1 LQQLKQ
7 DMAVGTDGM
16 LVNEIKFFNS
26 SSILKKFL
34 IFNLIIFLVLGIF
47 TYLYLSAIKPSLV
60 KNRSDEHERII
71 NNTTDHI
78 KRLNIKFTKENAT
91 EFLLSTRF
99 LFQNL
104 DRVQLYDLNS
114 NLLADTDT
122 LDLAQDIFVRSKNIQ
137 ETSIDKSDENIN
149 IKESSKTTQS
159 TTFNT
164 ESYVR
169 EYSEQENINNKLV
182 INELISNNFYVMT
195 INAVRV
201 DGKNKGYIIVS
212 EIANDILVAVDERKN
227 FILRT
232 VLSVALV
239 ILIFSVFLNKYILKP
254 IRSLVLYTQA
264 IKEKDVKIDKHEKYL
279 LRKDEVGQLSRS
291 LNEMTEDLYKRI
303 NAAETFSSDLAHEI
317 RNPLTSLKGASEV
330 LENTLDNEKRKKL
343 IKVISHDVERIERL
357 ITDYS
362 QMLKDEASLSRAK
375 MIKIDLSNVVD
386 SVVEDFNSNL
396 LNSNKNIKI
405 NINNSNL
412 NSSKLNILGVESKL
426 EQVVANLLDNA
437 VSFSPPNSKISVAC
451 DIKKKDAQL
460 VIKDEGP
467 GFSKKNI
474 GKVFNRFYSN
484 RPEKFGEHSGL
495 GLNIVKNIVELHG
508 GSIIVSNQTSNKKG
522 ARIEVLLPIYK

>member
-1 LQQLKQ
+1 MKS
-7 DMAVGTDGM
+7 
-16 LVNEIKFFNS
+16 NFFSS

-34 IFNLIIFLVLGIF
+34 VFNLIVFLVLGIF
-47 TYLYLSAIKPSLV
+47 TYLYLNAIKPNLV
-60 KNRSDEHERII
+60 KNRSNHHTRII

-78 KRLNIKFTKENAT
+78 NRLDIKFTKESAT
-91 EFLLSTRF
+91 KFLLDARF

-104 DRVQLYDLNS
+104 DRVQLYDLGI

-122 LDLAQDIFVRSKNIQ
+122 LDLTQDIFIRNQNVQ
-137 ETSIDKSDENIN
+137 ETPIDKSDENISVSEN
-149 IKESSKTTQS
+149 PEVAKTS
-159 TTFNT
+159 TFNT
-164 ESYVR
+164 ERYVR
-169 EYSEQENINNKLV
+169 GYSKQKNNKDKLIISET
-182 INELISNNFYVMT
+182 INNNFYVIT
-195 INAVRV
+195 INLVKSE
-201 DGKNKGYIIVS
+201 GINKGYIVVS

-232 VLSVALV
+232 VFSVALV

-254 IRSLVLYTQA
+254 IRSLVHYTKA

-303 NAAETFSSDLAHEI
+303 NVAETFSSDLAHEI

-375 MIKIDLSNVVD
+375 MVKIDLSNVVD

-396 LNSNKNIKI
+396 SNSNKNIKI

-412 NSSKLNILGVESKL
+412 NGSKLNVLGVESKL
-426 EQVVANLLDNA
+426 EQIVANLLDNA
-437 VSFSPPNSKISVAC
+437 ISFSPSNSKVLVTC
-451 DIKKKDAQL
+451 DIRKNDAQL
-460 VIKDEGP
+460 IIEDEGP
-467 GFSKKNI
+467 GFNEKNI
-474 GKVFNRFYSN
+474 DKIFNRFYSN

-495 GLNIVKNIVELHG
+495 GLNIVKNIIELHG
-508 GSIIVSNQTSNKKG
+508 GSIAASNQTGNKKG
-522 ARIEVLLPIYK
+522 ARIKVLIPIYN

>member
-1 LQQLKQ
+1 MKY
-7 DMAVGTDGM
+7 
-16 LVNEIKFFNS
+16 NFFS
-26 SSILKKFL
+26 SSTILKKFL
-34 IFNLIIFLVLGIF
+34 VFNLIGFLVLGVF
-47 TYLYLSAIKPSLV
+47 TFLYLDAIKPNLV
-60 KNRSDEHERII
+60 KNRSDQHIRII
-71 NNTTDHI
+71 NNTSDHI
-78 KRLNIKFTKENAT
+78 NRLNIEFTKKNAT

-122 LDLAQDIFVRSKNIQ
+122 LDLAQDIFVINQNVK
-137 ETSIDKSDENIN
+137 ETPIDKSYENIN
-149 IKESSKTTQS
+149 TEENQEATQTS
-159 TTFNT
+159 TFNT
-164 ESYVR
+164 ESYVKA
-169 EYSEQENINNKLV
+169 YSMQKNLDTKLV
-182 INELISNNFYVMT
+182 IDESINNNFYVMT
-195 INAVRV
+195 I
-201 DGKNKGYIIVS
+201 DGVKLDGENKGYIVVS

-232 VLSVALV
+232 VLSITLV

-254 IRSLVLYTQA
+254 IRSLVHYTKA

-303 NAAETFSSDLAHEI
+303 NIAETFSSDLAHEI

-330 LENTLDNEKRKKL
+330 LENTSDNEKRKKL

-375 MIKIDLSNVVD
+375 MVKINLSNVID

-396 LNSNKNIKI
+396 TNSNKNIKI
-405 NINNSNL
+405 SINHLNL
-412 NSSKLNILGVESKL
+412 NGAKLNVLGVESKL
-426 EQVVANLLDNA
+426 EQIVANLLDNA
-437 VSFSPPNSKISVAC
+437 VSFSPTDSEILVIC
-451 DIKKKDAQL
+451 DIKKKYAQL
-460 VIKDEGP
+460 IIKDEGP
-467 GFSKKNI
+467 GFNENNI
-474 GKVFNRFYSN
+474 DKVFNRFYSN

-495 GLNIVKNIVELHG
+495 GLNIVKNIIELHG
-508 GSIIVSNQTSNKKG
+508 GSIVASNHDGDKKG
-522 ARIEVLLPIYK
+522 AKIEVLLPIYK